1 MTRRPGVV
9 VAGVLGVLV
18 LSLGGPALAQEPP
31 VPPTSSPRT
40 SPPGAGVPPG
50 AGTAPASPLTVD
62 VEAIDPYASPA
73 ASSPGTGVDDLLRG
87 PELRKGNE
95 PTFQERYG
103 TGGYTIDNTLGFRD
117 VTDKGLNALA
127 GAIFGMVAAL
137 ASGVTK
143 LFQWAFSVDLFEY
156 VGAAVTGIV
165 GSLRET
171 LYAPFL
177 QVFIVLAGVY
187 GLWHGIVR
195 RRGTLAAEGWVWAMV
210 ALVGAT
216 IFFSHPGAI
225 VSGANTMSI
234 GLSRA
239 VLAGTSVVD
248 PKIGPDDGVRTKP
261 TFSGDRADN
270 QLRVAADRFWR
281 SFVYAPWQVMEFGS
295 TAVGRDYGERLLA
308 AKTLT
313 VEETAQLAGDPQRTK
328 ALRDAKK
335 HDYNLIK
342 EELKAND
349 PEAWEWF
356 QGHRSVERVGV
367 ALLAAAG
374 VLLAGSLLLVLSG
387 AVLLAQLAVL
397 LLVLLAPLFLLVG
410 IQPGTGRVVAIR
422 WVETL
427 VGALMKRVLLSTLLA
442 VVLVASGVLLDATS
456 GLGWGMAMALQVLV
470 VLAAIVYRKPFA
482 RIFANAGLPAGSGG
496 HRADDRASLSPAV
509 SRARSL
515 ATVASGG
522 LSSYAASRVA
532 RGKDDDRDS
541 DGDDGATP
549 VDWASARR
557 RTSGQRRLP
566 PAPAPDGLEPNTTGR
581 PMLPEA
587 VAERN
592 RRRAEAWRQRSA
604 RRVPV
609 KTGGDDGAA

>member
-1 MTRRPGVV
+1 MTGRT
-9 VAGVLGVLV
+9 
-18 LSLGGPALAQEPP
+18 GPALAAILGAVVLAGLAGPAAAQEPP
-31 VPPTSSPRT
+31 VPPTSGPPATFPVPAPGLAPTTPLDVDVQVIDPDAAPVAT
-40 SPPGAGVPPG
+40 SPG
-50 AGTAPASPLTVD
+50 S
-62 VEAIDPYASPA
+62 
-73 ASSPGTGVDDLLRG
+73 GVDDLLRG
-87 PELRKGNE
+87 PDLRGGNA

-103 TGGYTIDNTLGFRD
+103 SGAYTIDNTLGFRD

-127 GAIFGMVAAL
+127 GAIFGMVTAI
-137 ASGVTK
+137 ASGVTT
-143 LFQWAFSVDLFEY
+143 LFQWAFSVDLFEF
-156 VGAAVTGIV
+156 VGTAVTGIV

-171 LYAPFL
+171 LYAPFI

-195 RRGTLAAEGWVWAMV
+195 RRGTLAAEGWVWAVV

-225 VSGANTMSI
+225 VSGANSMSI

-248 PKIGPDDGVRTKP
+248 PKIGPDDGVETRP

-295 TAVGRDYGERLLA
+295 TTVGRDYGERLLA
-308 AKTLT
+308 AKTI
-313 VEETAQLAGDPQRTK
+313 TADEKEQLADNPFGMQ

-335 HDYNLIK
+335 DQYNAVK
-342 EELKAND
+342 DELKASQ

-374 VLLAGSLLLVLSG
+374 VLLTGSLLLVLSG

-397 LLVLLAPLFLLVG
+397 LLVLLGPLFLLVG
-410 IQPGTGRVVAIR
+410 IQPGTGRVVAVR
-422 WVETL
+422 WLETL

-442 VVLVASGVLLDATS
+442 VVLVASGVLLDGTS

-482 RIFANAGLPAGSGG
+482 RIFANTGLPATSGG
-496 HRADDRASLSPAV
+496 YNADDRASLRPAV
-509 SRARSL
+509 SRARTL
-515 ATVASGG
+515 AASTVGALPAYVAS
-522 LSSYAASRVA
+522 RIA
-532 RGKDDDRDS
+532 RAPAGESDKDGE
-541 DGDDGATP
+541 DGTAP
-549 VDWASARR
+549 VDWSSARR
-557 RTSGQRRLP
+557 RTTSPRRLP
-566 PAPAPDGLEPNTTGR
+566 PGPAPADGLEPNTTGR

-587 VAERN
+587 VEQRN
-592 RRRAEAWRQRSA
+592 RRRAEAWRRRNA
-604 RRVPV
+604 PRVPV
-609 KTGGDDGAA
+609 KSGGGDDAA

>member
-1 MTRRPGVV
+1 MLG
-9 VAGVLGVLV
+9 GVLV
-18 LSLGGPALAQEPP
+18 AAALGLGGPAAALEPP
-31 VPPTSSPRT
+31 GTPPATSSPVPTSSPGPAA
-40 SPPGAGVPPG
+40 PPGYGVAP
-50 AGTAPASPLTVD
+50 TAPLVVD
-62 VEAIDPYASPA
+62 IEAIDPYAVPGA
-73 ASSPGTGVDDLLRG
+73 ATAGTGVDDLLRG
-87 PELRKGNE
+87 PDLRKGND

-103 TGGYTIDNTLGFRD
+103 SGGYTIDNTLGFRD

-127 GAIFGMVAAL
+127 GAVFGMVVAL

-143 LFQWAFSVDLFEY
+143 LFQWAFSVDLFEF
-156 VGAAVTGIV
+156 VGEAVSGIV

-195 RRGTLAAEGWVWAMV
+195 RRGTLAAEGWVWAIV

-216 IFFSHPGAI
+216 VFFSHPAAI
-225 VSGANTMSI
+225 VSGANSMSI

-248 PKIGPDDGVRTKP
+248 PKIGPDDGVTTKP

-295 TAVGRDYGERLLA
+295 TSGGREYGERLLR
-308 AKTLT
+308 AKTIT
-313 VEETAQLAGDPQRTK
+313 SSETAQLAGDPQRTK

-335 HDYNLIK
+335 HDFNLIK

-397 LLVLLAPLFLLVG
+397 LLVLLGPLFLLVG
-410 IQPGTGRVVAIR
+410 IQPGTGRVVAVR

-482 RIFANAGLPAGSGG
+482 RIFANVGLPANSGG
-496 HRADDRASLSPAV
+496 YHADDRASLRPAV
-509 SRARSL
+509 SRARTL
-515 ATVASGG
+515 ASAATGA
-522 LSSYAASRVA
+522 LPAYIASRAA
-532 RGKDDDRDS
+532 RSPEADDDGK
-541 DGDDGATP
+541 DGDDRAAP
-549 VDWASARR
+549 VDWSSARR
-557 RTSGQRRLP
+557 RTSGPRRLP
-566 PAPAPDGLEPNTTGR
+566 PAPSPDGLEPNTTGR
-581 PMLPEA
+581 PMLPDVVEQ
-587 VAERN
+587 RN
-592 RRRAEAWRQRSA
+592 RQRAEAWRRRSA
-604 RRVPV
+604 RPVPV
-609 KTGGDDGAA
+609 KTGGGNDGDA

>member
-1 MTRRPGVV
+1 MTGRTAAALAAATALVLLGAPAGAQDAPRTPSATSAPATPPPDAAAA
-9 VAGVLGVLV
+9 AGVEAG
-18 LSLGGPALAQEPP
+18 P
-31 VPPTSSPRT
+31 VPP
-40 SPPGAGVPPG
+40 
-50 AGTAPASPLTVD
+50 LEVD
-62 VEAIDPYASPA
+62 VEAIDPFAAPSASA
-73 ASSPGTGVDDLLRG
+73 AGSGVDDLLRG
-87 PELRKGNE
+87 PDLRKGND

-127 GAIFGMVAAL
+127 GAVFGMVAAL

-143 LFQWAFSVDLFEY
+143 LFQWAFSMDLFEH
-156 VGAAVTGIV
+156 VGAPVTGIV
-165 GSLRET
+165 ASLRET

-195 RRGTLAAEGWVWAMV
+195 RRGTMAAEGWVWAIV

-216 IFFSHPGAI
+216 IFFSHPQAI
-225 VSGANTMSI
+225 VSGANGMSI

-248 PKIGPDDGVRTKP
+248 PRIGPDDGVRTEP
-261 TFSGDRADN
+261 TFSGDRADD

-295 TAVGRDYGERLLA
+295 TAVGREYGERLLA
-308 AKTLT
+308 AKTIT
-313 VEETAQLAGDPQRTK
+313 VEETAQLAGDPDRTK

-335 HDYNLIK
+335 DRYNAIK
-342 EELKAND
+342 EELKANE

-367 ALLAAAG
+367 AVLAAAG

-397 LLVLLAPLFLLVG
+397 LLVLLGPLFLLVG
-410 IQPGTGRVVAIR
+410 IQPGTGRVIAVR

-470 VLAAIVYRKPFA
+470 VLAAIVYRRPFA
-482 RIFANAGLPAGSGG
+482 RIFANAGMPAAIGG
-496 HRADDRASLSPAV
+496 HSAEDRASMRPAV

-515 ATVASGG
+515 ASVAAAA
-522 LSSYAASRVA
+522 LPSYAASRAA
-532 RGKDDDRDS
+532 RAQDDENDA
-541 DGDDGATP
+541 DGESATTP
-549 VDWASARR
+549 VDWSSSRR
-557 RTSGQRRLP
+557 RTSRPRRLP
-566 PAPAPDGLEPNTTGR
+566 PSPPPDGVEPNATGR

-587 VAERN
+587 VAQRS
-592 RRRAEAWRQRSA
+592 RQRSEAWRRRSA
-604 RRVPV
+604 QRDPADA
-609 KTGGDDGAA
+609 GGDDAA